1 MPDLRQ
7 RVDIPFAATGRRGA
21 GCAEFHAMNRISAG
35 SLSRRRF
42 LAKAAGFA
50 AAGALARPA
59 LGQTGQRTA
68 PVDATFLFV
77 ADIHACRTTG
87 GLSPNCQQE
96 GKTDAALLRS
106 VAALNAIGEKHWPA
120 EINGI
125 ATGLRSAGSRIGTPL
140 GLVVGGDMT
149 DDGGGQVIQP
159 SEGTQLLQFSQRYQQ
174 GVGPDRVHVPVYVG
188 LGNHDLDQNGPPNH
202 VDWYRREM
210 RDYVEVN
217 HRAGVFFKPPVPVT
231 SYDVDTDCYSWDWGG
246 LHLVQTHRFAGD
258 TGHGA
263 VSSLPWLKQD
273 LATYAADGRPV
284 ILFQHYGWDVFSI
297 ERWDAAKG
305 TFDDDGA
312 GAPHWWSEADRQALL
327 AALRGYNVIGIFH
340 GHQHET
346 PMIYR
351 ADRLD
356 LFKPKAAYMG
366 GFALARVSGDSMD
379 VALGEAVGDHGEVAF
394 TNAFSKSLNF

>member
-1 MPDLRQ
+1 
-7 RVDIPFAATGRRGA
+7 
-21 GCAEFHAMNRISAG
+21 MNRISAG
-35 SLSRRRF
+35 SLSRRSF
-42 LAKAAGFA
+42 LAQAAALA

-59 LGQTGQRTA
+59 LGGTGQGIP

-77 ADIHACRTTG
+77 ADVHACRMAS

-106 VAALNAIGEKHWPA
+106 VAALNAIGEKDWPA

-149 DDGGGQVIQP
+149 DDGGGQVTQP

-174 GVGPDRVHVPVYVG
+174 GVGPDRVHMPVYLG
-188 LGNHDLDQNGPPNH
+188 LGNHDLDQNGPPQH

-210 RDYVEVN
+210 RDYVEIN

-231 SYDVDTDCYSWDWGG
+231 DYDVDTDCYSWDWGG

-263 VSSLPWLKQD
+263 VSGLPWLKQD
-273 LATYAADGRPV
+273 LATYAADRRPV
-284 ILFQHYGWDVFSI
+284 ILYQHYGWDVFST
-297 ERWDAAKG
+297 ERWNAAKG
-305 TFDDDGA
+305 TFDDDGT

-327 AALRGYNVIGIFH
+327 AALKGYNVIGIFH

-351 ADRLD
+351 RDGLD

-366 GFALARVSGDSMD
+366 GFALVRVTSDSMD
-379 VALGEAVGDHGEVAF
+379 VVLGEAIGDHGEIAF
-394 TNAFSKSLNF
+394 TNAFSKSLNL

>member
-1 MPDLRQ
+1 
-7 RVDIPFAATGRRGA
+7 
-21 GCAEFHAMNRISAG
+21 MNRISAG
-35 SLSRRRF
+35 SLSRRSF
-42 LAKAAGFA
+42 LAQAVGFA
-50 AAGALARPA
+50 AAGAVARPA
-59 LGQTGQRTA
+59 LGQTGQRSP
-68 PVDATFLFV
+68 PVDATFLFI
-77 ADIHACRTTG
+77 ADVHACRMAS

-106 VAALNAIGEKHWPA
+106 IAALNAIDDKEWPA
-120 EINGI
+120 EINGV
-125 ATGLRSAGSRIGTPL
+125 ATGFRSAGSRIATPL

-149 DDGGGQVIQP
+149 DDGGGQITQP

-174 GVGPDRVHVPVYVG
+174 GVGPDRVHMPVYVG
-188 LGNHDLDQNGPPNH
+188 LGNHDLDQNGPPPH
-202 VDWYRREM
+202 VDWYRREL

-217 HRAGVFFKPPVPVT
+217 HRPGVFFKPPVPAT
-231 SYDVDTDCYSWDWGG
+231 DYDVDTDCYSWDWGG
-246 LHLVQTHRFAGD
+246 LHLIQTHRFAGD

-263 VSSLPWLKQD
+263 LSSLPWLKQD

-305 TFDDDGA
+305 TFDDDGP
-312 GAPHWWSEADRQALL
+312 GPPHWWSEADRQALL
-327 AALRGYNVIGIFH
+327 AALKGYNVVAILH
-340 GHQHET
+340 GHQHEV

-351 ADRLD
+351 RDGVD

-366 GFALARVSGDSMD
+366 GFALARVTSDSMD
-379 VALGEAVGDHGEVAF
+379 VVLGEAIGDHGEVAF

>member
-1 MPDLRQ
+1 
-7 RVDIPFAATGRRGA
+7 
-21 GCAEFHAMNRISAG
+21 MNRIAAG
-35 SLSRRRF
+35 SLSRRSF
-42 LAKAAGFA
+42 LARAAGFA

-59 LGQTGQRTA
+59 LGQTGQRVP

-77 ADIHACRTTG
+77 ADVHACRMAS

-106 VAALNAIGEKHWPA
+106 VAALNGVGEKEWPA

-149 DDGGGQVIQP
+149 DDGGGQVTQP

-231 SYDVDTDCYSWDWGG
+231 DYDVDTDCYSWDWGG

-263 VSSLPWLKQD
+263 VSGLPWLKQD
-273 LATYAADGRPV
+273 LAAHAAGGRPV

-305 TFDDDGA
+305 TFDDDGT

-327 AALRGYNVIGIFH
+327 AALKSYNVIGIFH
-340 GHQHET
+340 GHQHEI

-351 ADRLD
+351 SDGLD
-356 LFKPKAAYMG
+356 LIKPKAAYMG
-366 GFALARVSGDSMD
+366 GFALARVTSDSLE
-379 VALGEAVGDHGEVAF
+379 VVLGQAIGDHGEVAF
-394 TNAFSKSLNF
+394 TNAFSKSLNL